1 MADGRTE
8 RASAATWCVASR
20 AHAGWS
26 SDPYLPVKASRRSS
40 APYDRMS
47 SRAAVIHGVR
57 GELGTAC
64 RIASRRRDNGHVR
77 TGSANLPLHGGRA
90 PAWLFPRMVR
100 LSREI
105 TAHIVQEYGSDEMLR
120 RLSDPYWFQ
129 AFGCVLGFDWHS
141 SGVTTTVTGALK
153 EGLKGIEHELG
164 VYSQGGK
171 GAASRKT
178 PLEIRE
184 RCDRLAVDSGPLV
197 YASRMAAKVDSAA
210 VQDGYQLYHH
220 AFFFSRAGHWSVV

>member
-20 AHAGWS
+20 AHAGRS

-40 APYDRMS
+40 APYERMS

-105 TAHIVQEYGSDEMLR
+105 TAHIVQEYGSEEMLR

-141 SGVTTTVTGALK
+141 SGVTTTVCGAVK
-153 EGLKGIEHELG
+153 EGLKDVDRELG
-164 VYSQGGK
+164 FFVAGGK
-171 GAASRKT
+171 GKTSRRT
-178 PLEIRE
+178 PHEIAE
-184 RCDRLAVDSGPLV
+184 WCNRLGRDPKPLV
-197 YASRMAAKVDSAA
+197 YASRTA
-210 VQDGYQLYHH
+210 
-220 AFFFSRAGHWSVV
+220 